1 MTGFGFRYGWGRRRR
16 RRRGSG
22 GLPAV
27 AVVGQFT
34 TEADEPMFTEAAE
47 PLLTENYFE
56 STFTEEF

>member
-1 MTGFGFRYGWGRRRR
+1 MTAFGFRYGWGTR
-16 RRRGSG
+16 RRRGGG

-34 TEADEPMFTEAAE
+34 TEVDEPMFTEAAE

-56 STFTEEF
+56 AEFTEEF